1 MKHSLIPHCLLS
13 ATLLVSA
20 IANGEESQQSHEA
33 CMENAVSTADMVA
46 CISEEFE
53 REDQRLNDNYQ
64 QLRSQLSDGRKEQLL
79 TAQRAWIAYK
89 DANCDFYA
97 DPEGGSLARVSA
109 NSCVLTETTDRADE
123 LEALMQ
129 PLD

>member
-1 MKHSLIPHCLLS
+1 MKYSLLLNGLLS
-13 ATLLVSA
+13 TTLLVST
-20 IANGEESQQSHEA
+20 IAYGEESQQSHEA

-97 DPEGGSLARVSA
+97 DPEGGTLARVSA

-123 LEALMQ
+123 LESLMQ
-129 PLD
+129 TDK